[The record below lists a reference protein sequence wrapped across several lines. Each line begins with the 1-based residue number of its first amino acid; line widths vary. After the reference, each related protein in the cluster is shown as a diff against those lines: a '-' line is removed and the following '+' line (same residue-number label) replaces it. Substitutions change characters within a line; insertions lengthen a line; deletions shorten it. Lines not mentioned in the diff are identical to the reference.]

1 MNVSCEPCETREE
14 LGVSRSNFKI
24 TDVTLASHWIVLG
37 LSFIISKIET
47 VFPNLPDADG

>member
-1 MNVSCEPCETREE
+1 MLSPEPCDTREE

-24 TDVTLASHWIVLG
+24 TDVTSASHWLLLG

-47 VFPNLPDADG
+47 IFPDLPDAED